1 MIKMKRCAINGFGR
15 IGRLFFRAV
24 YDNFWNDLDIV
35 SINDLFE
42 PKYLAYVL
50 KYDTV
55 FGRFNGKLEAK
66 EHSLVIGGKE
76 IPVTAERDPANLP
89 HAKNDIDVVVE
100 STGFFTA
107 REGASKHLTAGAKR
121 VLISAP
127 ATNPDITVVL
137 GCNDDKIKPEH
148 KLISNASCT
157 TNCLAPV
164 VKVLHENFKI
174 KYGLMTTIHSYTN
187 DQSNVDIAR
196 SGAPEKMIR
205 GRAAAQN
212 MIPTS
217 TGAAKAIGLVF
228 PDLSGK
234 LDGIAIRVP
243 TVDGSVVDLK
253 AVVDKRC
260 TAEEINSKMKEAANN
275 SLKGILEYTEDP
287 IVTSDIVGNP
297 YSSIF
302 SSIWTKAIE
311 DEVFVLSFYD
321 NEWGFSNRM
330 AELIIKRL

>member
-1 MIKMKRCAINGFGR
+1 MAKRVAINGFGR

-24 YDNFWNDLDIV
+24 YDNYWNDIDIV

-42 PKYLAYVL
+42 PKYLAYSL
-50 KYDTV
+50 KYDSV
-55 FGRFNGKLEAK
+55 FGRFKGKVEST
-66 EHSLVIGGKE
+66 ENSLVIDGKN
-76 IPVTAERDPANLP
+76 IPITAERDPANLP
-89 HAKNDIDVVVE
+89 HASNNIDVAVE
-100 STGFFTA
+100 CTGRFVN

-127 ATNPDITVVL
+127 ATDPDITVVL
-137 GCNDDKIKPEH
+137 GCNDDKITSDH
-148 KLISNASCT
+148 KIISNASCT

-164 VKVLHENFKI
+164 VKVLNENFKI

-187 DQSNVDIAR
+187 DQTTGDIAR
-196 SGAPEKMIR
+196 SGTPEKMIR

-228 PDLSGK
+228 PQLKGK

-243 TVDGSVVDLK
+243 TIDGSVVDLK
-253 AVVDKRC
+253 VVVENKC
-260 TAEEINSKMKEAANN
+260 TADEINSKMKEASNN
-275 SLKGILEYTEDP
+275 SLKGILEYVDDP
-287 IVTSDIVGNP
+287 IVSSDVIGNSH
-297 YSSIF
+297 SSVF
-302 SSIWTKAIE
+302 NSLWTKVVE
-311 DEVFVLSFYD
+311 DEVFVLSWYD

-330 AELIIKRL
+330 AELIIKKL

>member
-1 MIKMKRCAINGFGR
+1 MAKNVSINGFGR

-24 YDNFWNDLDIV
+24 HDYYWKDINIV

-55 FGRFNGKLEAK
+55 FGRFKGKIEAK
-66 EHSLVIGGKE
+66 EKSLIVDGKE
-76 IPVTAERDPANLP
+76 IPITAEKDPTALP
-89 HAKNDIDVVVE
+89 HKAKNVDVVVE
-100 STGFFTA
+100 STGRFTD
-107 REGASKHLTAGAKR
+107 RDGAAKHLTAGAKR

-127 ATNPDITVVL
+127 AKGPDITVVL
-137 GCNDDKIKPEH
+137 GCNDDKLTSEH
-148 KLISNASCT
+148 KILSMASCT

-196 SGAPEKMIR
+196 AGDPSSMIR
-205 GRAAAQN
+205 GRAAAMN

-217 TGAAKAIGLVF
+217 TGAAKAIGEIF
-228 PDLSGK
+228 PDLKGK

-243 TVDGSVVDLK
+243 TIDGSVVDLK
-253 AVVDKRC
+253 AIVEKKT
-260 TAEEINSKMKEAANN
+260 TAEEINAKMKQASEGA
-275 SLKGILEYTEDP
+275 LKGILAYNEDP
-287 IVTSDIVGNP
+287 IVSTDVIGDTH
-297 YSSIF
+297 SSIF
-302 SSIWTKAIE
+302 SSLWTKVIN
-311 DEVFVLSFYD
+311 DEVFVLSWYD
-321 NEWGFSNRM
+321 NEWGFSLRM
-330 AELIIKRL
+330 AELIIRKL

>member
-1 MIKMKRCAINGFGR
+1 MAKRVAINGFGR

-24 YDNFWNDLDIV
+24 YDNFWNDIDIV

-42 PKYLAYVL
+42 PKYLAYSL

-55 FGRFNGKLEAK
+55 FGRFKGKVEAK
-66 EHSLVIGGKE
+66 EKSLVIGSKE
-76 IPVTAERDPANLP
+76 IPITAERDPANLP
-89 HAKNDIDVVVE
+89 HGSKSVDVAVE
-100 STGFFTA
+100 STGRFTD
-107 REGASKHLTAGAKR
+107 RDGASKHLTAGAKR

-137 GCNDDKIKPEH
+137 GCNDAKITNEH
-148 KLISNASCT
+148 KILSNASCT

-164 VKVLHENFKI
+164 VKVLHENYKI

-187 DQSNVDIAR
+187 DQTTADIAR
-196 SGAPEKMIR
+196 AGDASKMIR
-205 GRAAAQN
+205 GRAAASN

-228 PDLSGK
+228 PELKGK
-234 LDGIAIRVP
+234 LDGIAMRVP
-243 TVDGSVVDLK
+243 TLDGSVVDLK
-253 AVVDKRC
+253 AIVENRC
-260 TAEEINSKMKEAANN
+260 TVEDINSKMKEASNN
-275 SLKGILEYTEDP
+275 SLKGILEYTDDP
-287 IVTSDIVGNP
+287 IVSSDIIGNSH
-297 YSSIF
+297 SSIF
-302 SSIWTKAIE
+302 NGLWTKVVE
-311 DEVFVLSFYD
+311 DEVFVLSWYD